1 MSYRTFLTR
10 RRVTLLAG
18 VAGLLLMTAPAP
30 AVPKRT
36 AQDGLV
42 AQLVCEIL
50 KRGHLAQPK
59 LGEDVSRRLFLRFLK
74 DLDAN
79 KVYFTKDD
87 IDEFNKQET
96 KLTGMLAEGDLSF
109 PSLVYERLVKRVE
122 ERQKL

>member
-10 RRVTLLAG
+10 QRVALLAIA
-18 VAGLLLMTAPAP
+18 AGLLLAATAP

-87 IDEFNKQET
+87 IDEFKKQET
-96 KLTGMLAEGDLSF
+96 KLTGMLA
-109 PSLVYERLVKRVE
+109 
-122 ERQKL
+122 